1 MISCASV
8 LGCLGWHARAIRRL
22 HPHVEHITV
31 ADLEPV
37 VKMGSELPE
46 NKEIIGIDF
55 VKGRLLSNFHF
66 KRCFFLT
73 MQLRISSNLN
83 LSWIQSNCN
92 VII

>member
-1 MISCASV
+1 MIISCALV

-46 NKEIIGIDF
+46 NKETIGIDF
-55 VKGRLLSNFHF
+55 VKGRHLLNFYVSHWL
-66 KRCFFLT
+66 FLAT
-73 MQLRISSNLN
+73 PLRVSLN
-83 LSWIQSNCN
+83 LK
-92 VII
+92 